1 MINKVKKLKE
11 ILFWSS
17 FLGLSAVFTILIVW
31 FRNTEI
37 GKSPLTNSIV
47 VAVVLL
53 PMIIYD
59 FDSIPFLKR
68 NINKKNKNK

>member
-1 MINKVKKLKE
+1 MINKDKRVKEFL
-11 ILFWSS
+11 
-17 FLGLSAVFTILIVW
+17 FLGIFAGSTVVFAILTAW
-31 FRNTEI
+31 FCNTEI